1 MTITFSRND
10 LFSSRGVIACTS
22 LQRKKGFSKIFLEIK
37 QLFQLYILH
46 RLEYFL
52 RSKLNYETWWNFEYR
67 GGNKVLRGELF
78 ELVEKGKYCLRIQ
91 ITFTSC
97 NLICSDEL
105 YDWRE
110 LSLYVAAVGCC
121 RHHNAETSAVVKII
135 KISCVISFMIV
146 CNSFISLLSVTD
158 SRVGFRSCSE
168 VLGKLFQR
176 NLQCFI
182 LNITHLSWSRSPI
195 HYSWIVFTFSLK
207 TIFRCFIHWTHQPLL
222 IIIVMIIW
230 SKAWLMYH
238 WQWRLVTVMCHWCG
252 HYWSQVGAGVDTGA
266 QLILLIRGWRTRLST
281 SYDKDD
287 ILQNQIIDRTSFLT
301 IIIIQIINNN
311 FSFLQSFI
319 WKLKVFTY
327 SPLYYFL
334 LGCWLYDEVVIYNQY
349 HAVCVMLLQY

>member
-1 MTITFSRND
+1 M
-10 LFSSRGVIACTS
+10 
-22 LQRKKGFSKIFLEIK
+22 
-37 QLFQLYILH
+37 
-46 RLEYFL
+46 
-52 RSKLNYETWWNFEYR
+52 NYETWWNFEYR

-182 LNITHLSWSRSPI
+182 LNITHLSWSRSLHQFTI
-195 HYSWIVFTFSLK
+195 HELFSHSHSKQYFAVL
-207 TIFRCFIHWTHQPLL
+207 FIEL
-222 IIIVMIIW
+222 IN
-230 SKAWLMYH
+230 L
-238 WQWRLVTVMCHWCG
+238 
-252 HYWSQVGAGVDTGA
+252 YWS
-266 QLILLIRGWRTRLST
+266 LS
-281 SYDKDD
+281 
-287 ILQNQIIDRTSFLT
+287 
-301 IIIIQIINNN
+301 
-311 FSFLQSFI
+311 
-319 WKLKVFTY
+319 W
-327 SPLYYFL
+327 
-334 LGCWLYDEVVIYNQY
+334 W
-349 HAVCVMLLQY
+349 